1 MNSIFNAAIGP
12 LLTYG
17 LPILAIVAFSI
28 YVLVR
33 VKSPQ
38 ILREKIW
45 RSFVGDVDFSE
56 DFLQAFSAQQRDL
69 NRFRLVYGVG
79 ARSTSQLRTLLAWMD
94 RKGVTIDEVRRV
106 RDWINVEKPEVLST
120 PPRKLFIVLP
130 ILIGVLGVVIALLLF
145 VADSPSTIIKTR
157 NSGVW
162 FWSDGKNVQSL
173 MHRWTI
179 DSQSCSAN
187 ALPDTSITGFT
198 SKETQSICA
207 ALADGSVAK
216 VVRPALLSQ
225 RIAFASFACPLFIAL
240 VAFFFMLQS
249 GRRARTLSNRLNLRP
264 SPELTSDNS
273 DGNEIEIA
281 LNDG

>member
-94 RKGVTIDEVRRV
+94 RKAVTIDEVRRV

-130 ILIGVLGVVIALLLF
+130 IVVGILVVALALLLF
-145 VADSPSTIIKTR
+145 AADSPFTTLKMR
-157 NSGVW
+157 DSGVW
-162 FWSDGKNVQSL
+162 FWSDGKSVQSL
-173 MHRWTI
+173 MHQWTF
-179 DSQSCSAN
+179 DAQSCVVHAN
-187 ALPDTSITGFT
+187 PEPSVTGFT
-198 SKETQSICA
+198 IKETQILCA
-207 ALADGSVAK
+207 ALADGSAAK
-216 VVRPALLSQ
+216 VVRTALIPQ
-225 RIAFASFACPLFIAL
+225 RVALAIVACPLFTGL
-240 VAFFFMLQS
+240 FMFFFELQS
-249 GRRARTLSNRLNLRP
+249 GRRARELSNRLNLSP